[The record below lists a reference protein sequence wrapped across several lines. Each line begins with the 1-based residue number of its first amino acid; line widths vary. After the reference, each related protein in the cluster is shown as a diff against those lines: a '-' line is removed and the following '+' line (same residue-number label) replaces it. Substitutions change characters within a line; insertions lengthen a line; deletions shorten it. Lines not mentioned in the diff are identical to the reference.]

1 MKKILFMI
9 LLFTAIGFSQ
19 ANIPVVTGSVDFYA
33 DSISQTITLDKSLFL
48 GGIYMPK
55 SRTDTLWFQVY
66 NSTDETW
73 YTLMEDGSEYI
84 VVADSTINNYIPLEP
99 KILYS
104 VKQLKILFNADIA
117 DTLTLYFDKRPY

>member
-1 MKKILFMI
+1 MKKTLFMI
-9 LLFTAIGFSQ
+9 ILFASIGYSQ
-19 ANIPVVTGSVDFYA
+19 ANIPVVKGNVDFYA

-73 YTLMEDGSEYI
+73 YTLMEDGSEYV

-104 VKQLKILFNADIA
+104 VKQLKILFNVDIA